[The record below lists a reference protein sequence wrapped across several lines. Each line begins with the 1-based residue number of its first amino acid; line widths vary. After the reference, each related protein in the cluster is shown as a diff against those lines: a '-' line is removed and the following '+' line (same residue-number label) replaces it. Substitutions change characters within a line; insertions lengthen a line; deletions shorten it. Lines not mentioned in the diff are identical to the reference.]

1 MSLVLAQEE
10 RHQRG
15 ESLLLAQIDGFV
27 DSVCDRVQ
35 LASIPNYQLVG
46 PAARH
51 KLKGLIN
58 YYRKKP
64 HPWQACVNDNT
75 KRFGPEGAKKVCSV
89 LTDLERGTTKWRKG
103 GHHGEAIC
111 PIDSM
116 QLDQEVFDL
125 LYAISQ
131 VEYKELL
138 EVPA

>member
-1 MSLVLAQEE
+1 MSLALAQDE
-10 RHQRG
+10 RHRRG
-15 ESLLLAQIDGFV
+15 EAMVLAQIDGFV
-27 DSVCDRVQ
+27 DAVCDRVQ

-64 HPWQACVNDNT
+64 HPFTACVNDNR
-75 KRFGPEGAKKVCSV
+75 KRFGSRAEKVCAV
-89 LTDLERGTTKWRKG
+89 LTDLEKGTTHWRKG
-103 GHHGEAIC
+103 GHHSADAVCGVE
-111 PIDSM
+111 

>member
-46 PAARH
+46 PATRH
-51 KLKGLIN
+51 KLKGLIS

-64 HPWQACVNDNT
+64 HPWQACVNDYT

-89 LTDLERGTTKWRKG
+89 LTDLEKGTTHWRKG
-103 GHHGEAIC
+103 GHHSADAVCGVE
-111 PIDSM
+111 